1 MAKIQIKGLQE
12 VLNALDLTQER
23 VQNMLVVT
31 FNEWANEL
39 VKIAKDRAPVN
50 EGKLRQSIQADYA
63 TLNKLIAGVGVAV
76 NYAAYLEFG
85 TRGYAAAYVGKLP
98 NDWQS
103 YAATFKGKGGGS
115 IDEMLLNI
123 MDWVKSK
130 QLSGTYSVKTQRRTG
145 AKAARNFEDAEVAYP
160 IALAILRKG
169 IKAQPYLYPA
179 YVEATDNLIKKL
191 QKLS

>member
-1 MAKIQIKGLQE
+1 M
-12 VLNALDLTQER
+12 
-23 VQNMLVVT
+23 
-31 FNEWANEL
+31 
-39 VKIAKDRAPVN
+39 
-50 EGKLRQSIQADYA
+50 S
-63 TLNKLIAGVGVAV
+63 
-76 NYAAYLEFG
+76 
-85 TRGYAAAYVGKLP
+85 
-98 NDWQS
+98 NDWKS

-115 IDEMLLNI
+115 IDEMLMNI
-123 MDWVKSK
+123 IDWVKSK

>member
-145 AKAARNFEDAEVAYP
+145 AKSARNLEDAEVAYP

-179 YVEATDNLIKKL
+179 YVEATNNLIKKL